1 MITPSF
7 TIAIYIIAHADDWQ
21 LFMNPDA
28 FSDINTEGKKVVF
41 IVTTAG
47 DAGKNDTFWRAREEG
62 MKNSIKFCLSP
73 FAPVSCDYYLT
84 RVTDMDFNVCK
95 INNVSSYFLRL
106 PDGGLDGKGF
116 ESNDYQSLHKLQTTQ
131 IQELV
136 SVDRRLIIKGWQH
149 FTKILAS
156 IISAES
162 AGCLGIEIKYLNP
175 KENANPDD
183 HPDHRATGDSLCF
196 LNFECYDQ
204 TLFAGYGNTCSES
217 LPANE
222 TFWKVGIFAA
232 YDHSVFEACGY
243 STIGENPDLYAKW
256 CTSKPVAEIIQ
267 RS

>member
-1 MITPSF
+1 MITPPF
-7 TIAIYIIAHADDWQ
+7 TIAIYIMAHADDWQ
-21 LFMNPDA
+21 LFMNPNA

-47 DAGKNDTFWRAREEG
+47 DAGKNETFWRAREEG

-183 HPDHRATGDSLCF
+183 HP
-196 LNFECYDQ
+196 
-204 TLFAGYGNTCSES
+204 
-217 LPANE
+217 E